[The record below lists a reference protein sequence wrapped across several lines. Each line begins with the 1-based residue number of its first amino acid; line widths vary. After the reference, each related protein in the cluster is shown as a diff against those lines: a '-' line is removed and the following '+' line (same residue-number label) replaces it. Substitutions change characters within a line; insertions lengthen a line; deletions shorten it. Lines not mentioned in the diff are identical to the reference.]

1 LKFKEEDVF
10 MGDTQVI
17 AANGLLRQ
25 EQRFNLIANNLSNIQ
40 TTGFKKDVPVFS
52 KILSQSTDRF
62 GGGGNQSS
70 VTLFQ
75 QGDLQRTGNELN
87 LAIEG
92 EGFFKVQTPWGV
104 RYTRNGNFALNQAGT
119 LIDGNGFPVMGS
131 RDEISLR
138 GGKTIQVQPNGAVQ
152 ADGQEVDRI
161 SLVTFADLR
170 AIQKEG
176 HTYFRAAEGQEE
188 IEASGSQ
195 VVQGALE
202 SANVNGIEE
211 MIRLI
216 DAQRSFEACQRVIQA
231 QDELNGKAVN
241 ELGRL

>member
-1 LKFKEEDVF
+1 
-10 MGDTQVI
+10 MGETQSI

-40 TTGFKKDVPVFS
+40 TAGFKKDVPVFS
-52 KILSQSTDRF
+52 KVLAQSAEQL
-62 GGGGNQSS
+62 GSGVNQSS
-70 VTLFQ
+70 VTIFQ
-75 QGDLQRTGNELN
+75 QGDLQRTGNDLN

-104 RYTRNGNFALNQAGT
+104 RYTRNGNFALNQAGV
-119 LIDGNGFPVMGS
+119 LVDGNGFSVLGG
-131 RDEISLR
+131 REEISLR
-138 GGKTIQVQPNGAVQ
+138 EGKTILVQPNGTVQ
-152 ADGQEVDRI
+152 VDGREVDRI
-161 SLVTFADLR
+161 SVVTFADPQTM
-170 AIQKEG
+170 QKEG

-188 IEASGSQ
+188 IEAASSR
-195 VVQGALE
+195 VVQGSLE

-216 DAQRSFEACQRVIQA
+216 DAQRSFEACQKVIQA

-241 ELGRL
+241 ELGRV

>member
-1 LKFKEEDVF
+1 

-25 EQRFNLIANNLSNIQ
+25 EHRFNLIANNLSNIQ
-40 TTGFKKDVPVFS
+40 TAGFKKDVPVFS
-52 KILSQSTDRF
+52 KILSQATDRF
-62 GGGGNQSS
+62 GAGENQSS

-75 QGDLQRTGNELN
+75 QGDLQRTGNDLH

-104 RYTRNGNFALNQAGT
+104 RYTRNGNFSLNQAGI
-119 LIDGNGFPVMGS
+119 LIDANGFPVMGQ

-138 GGKTIQVQPNGAVQ
+138 GGKSIRVEPNGAVLTE
-152 ADGQEVDRI
+152 GQEVDRI
-161 SLVTFADLR
+161 SLVTFADFPTLR
-170 AIQKEG
+170 KEG

-195 VVQGALE
+195 VIQGSLE
-202 SANVNGIEE
+202 AANVNGIEE

-216 DAQRSFEACQRVIQA
+216 DAQRSFEACQRVIRA
-231 QDELNGKAVN
+231 QDELTGKAVN

>member
-1 LKFKEEDVF
+1 
-10 MGDTQVI
+10 MGNTEVI
-17 AANGLLRQ
+17 AVNGLLRQ

-40 TTGFKKDVPVFS
+40 TAGFKKDVPVFS

-62 GGGGNQSS
+62 GGSGNQVS

-92 EGFFKVQTPWGV
+92 EGFFKVRTPYGV
-104 RYTRNGNFALNQAGT
+104 RYTHNGNFALNQAGV
-119 LIDGNGFPVMGS
+119 LIDGNGFPVMGR
-131 RDEISLR
+131 RDEIGLR
-138 GGKTIQVQPNGAVQ
+138 GGKTIQVQSNGTVQ
-152 ADGQEVDRI
+152 VDGQEVDRI
-161 SLVTFADLR
+161 SLVTFADLQ

-188 IEASGSQ
+188 IEASSGQ
-195 VVQGALE
+195 VVQGSLE
-202 SANVNGIEE
+202 SANVNGTEE

-216 DAQRSFEACQRVIQA
+216 DAQRSFEACQRVIRA

-241 ELGRL
+241 ELGRV

>member
-1 LKFKEEDVF
+1 

-17 AANGLLRQ
+17 AANGILRQ

-40 TTGFKKDVPVFS
+40 TAGFKKDVPVFS

-138 GGKTIQVQPNGAVQ
+138 GGKPFRSSRMEPSRRTGKRWIGFPWSRL
-152 ADGQEVDRI
+152 RI
-161 SLVTFADLR
+161 SGLFKKKGTPISGRPKGRKRSRLR
-170 AIQKEG
+170 A
-176 HTYFRAAEGQEE
+176 A
-188 IEASGSQ
+188 
-195 VVQGALE
+195 
-202 SANVNGIEE
+202 
-211 MIRLI
+211 
-216 DAQRSFEACQRVIQA
+216 RSSR
-231 QDELNGKAVN
+231 
-241 ELGRL
+241 GRWSPRM

>member
-1 LKFKEEDVF
+1 
-10 MGDTQVI
+10 MGNTEVI
-17 AANGLLRQ
+17 AVNGLLRQ

-40 TTGFKKDVPVFS
+40 TAGFKKDVPVFS

-62 GGGGNQSS
+62 GGSGNLVS

-92 EGFFKVQTPWGV
+92 EGFFKVQTPYGV
-104 RYTRNGNFALNQAGT
+104 RYTRNGNFALNQAGV
-119 LIDGNGFPVMGS
+119 LIDGNGFPVMGR
-131 RDEISLR
+131 RDEIGLR
-138 GGKTIQVQPNGAVQ
+138 GGKTIQVQSNGTVQ
-152 ADGQEVDRI
+152 VDGQEVDRI
-161 SLVTFADLR
+161 SLVTFADLQ

-188 IEASGSQ
+188 IEASSGQ
-195 VVQGALE
+195 VVQGSLE

-216 DAQRSFEACQRVIQA
+216 DAQRSFEACQRVIRA

-241 ELGRL
+241 ELGRV

>member
-1 LKFKEEDVF
+1 

-40 TTGFKKDVPVFS
+40 TAGFKKDVPVFS
-52 KILSQSTDRF
+52 KILSQSADRV
-62 GGGGNQSS
+62 GASGNQVS

-92 EGFFKVQTPWGV
+92 EGFFKIQTPYGV
-104 RYTRNGNFALNQAGT
+104 RYTRNGNFSLNRAGI
-119 LIDGNGFPVMGS
+119 LIDANGFPLMGR
-131 RDEISLR
+131 RDEIGVR
-138 GGKTIQVQPNGAVQ
+138 GGKTIQVQPNGTVQ
-152 ADGQEVDRI
+152 VDGQEIDRI
-161 SLVTFADLR
+161 SLVTFADLQ

-176 HTYFRAAEGQEE
+176 HTYFRAAERQEE
-188 IEASGSQ
+188 IEASDSQ

-216 DAQRSFEACQRVIQA
+216 DAQRSFEACQRVIRA

-241 ELGRL
+241 ELGRV

>member
-1 LKFKEEDVF
+1 
-10 MGDTQVI
+10 MGNTEVI
-17 AANGLLRQ
+17 AVNGLLRQ

-40 TTGFKKDVPVFS
+40 TAGFKKDVPVFS

-62 GGGGNQSS
+62 GGSGNQAS

-92 EGFFKVQTPWGV
+92 EGFFKVQTPYGV
-104 RYTRNGNFALNQAGT
+104 RYTRNGNFALNQAGV
-119 LIDGNGFPVMGS
+119 LIDGNGFPVMG
-131 RDEISLR
+131 RKDEIRLQ
-138 GGKTIQVQPNGAVQ
+138 GGKSIQIQPDGAVQ
-152 ADGQEVDRI
+152 VGGQEADRI
-161 SLVTFADLR
+161 SLVTFENLQ

-188 IEASGSQ
+188 IEASNGRVIQGS
-195 VVQGALE
+195 LE

-216 DAQRSFEACQRVIQA
+216 DAQRSFEACQRVIRA

-241 ELGRL
+241 ELGRV

>member
-1 LKFKEEDVF
+1 
-10 MGDTQVI
+10 MGNTEVI
-17 AANGLLRQ
+17 AVNGLLRQ

-40 TTGFKKDVPVFS
+40 TAGFKKDVPVFS

-62 GGGGNQSS
+62 GGSGNLVS

-92 EGFFKVQTPWGV
+92 EGFFKVQTPYGV
-104 RYTRNGNFALNQAGT
+104 RYTRNGNFALNQAGV
-119 LIDGNGFPVMGS
+119 LIDGNGFPVMGR
-131 RDEISLR
+131 RDEIGLR
-138 GGKTIQVQPNGAVQ
+138 GGKTIQVQSNGTVQ
-152 ADGQEVDRI
+152 VDGQEVDRI
-161 SLVTFADLR
+161 SLVTFTDLQ

-188 IEASGSQ
+188 IEASSGQ
-195 VVQGALE
+195 VVQGSLE

-216 DAQRSFEACQRVIQA
+216 DAQRSFEACQRVIRA

-241 ELGRL
+241 ELGRV

>member
-1 LKFKEEDVF
+1 

-17 AANGLLRQ
+17 AANGILRQ

-40 TTGFKKDVPVFS
+40 TAGFKKDVPVFS
-52 KILSQSTDRF
+52 KILSQSSDRF
-62 GGGGNQSS
+62 GASGNQIS
-70 VTLFQ
+70 VILFQ

-104 RYTRNGNFALNQAGT
+104 RYTRNGNFSLNQAGT

-188 IEASGSQ
+188 IEASDSQ
-195 VVQGALE
+195 VAPGGAGVRECERHRRDDPPDRRPAKLRGLSTGHSGPRRVERE
-202 SANVNGIEE
+202 S
-211 MIRLI
+211 R
-216 DAQRSFEACQRVIQA
+216 QRTRKA
-231 QDELNGKAVN
+231 LNIHKKRG
-241 ELGRL
+241 

>member
-1 LKFKEEDVF
+1 
-10 MGDTQVI
+10 MGNTEVI
-17 AANGLLRQ
+17 AVNGLLRQ

-40 TTGFKKDVPVFS
+40 TAGFKKDVPVFS
-52 KILSQSTDRF
+52 KILSQSADRF
-62 GGGGNQSS
+62 GGSGNQVS

-92 EGFFKVQTPWGV
+92 EGFFKVQTPYGV
-104 RYTRNGNFALNQAGT
+104 RYTRNGNFALNQAGI
-119 LIDGNGFPVMGS
+119 LIDGNGFPVMGR
-131 RDEISLR
+131 RDEIGLR
-138 GGKTIQVQPNGAVQ
+138 GGKTIQVQSNGTVQ
-152 ADGQEVDRI
+152 VDGQEVDRI
-161 SLVTFADLR
+161 SLVTFADLQ

-188 IEASGSQ
+188 IEASSGQ
-195 VVQGALE
+195 VVQGSLE

-216 DAQRSFEACQRVIQA
+216 DAQRSFEACQRVIRA

-241 ELGRL
+241 ELGRV

>member
-1 LKFKEEDVF
+1 
-10 MGDTQVI
+10 MGNTEVI
-17 AANGLLRQ
+17 AVNGLLRQ

-40 TTGFKKDVPVFS
+40 TAGFKKDVPVFS

-62 GGGGNQSS
+62 GGSGNQVS

-75 QGDLQRTGNELN
+75 QGNLQRTGNELN

-92 EGFFKVQTPWGV
+92 EGFFKVQTPYGV
-104 RYTRNGNFALNQAGT
+104 RYTRNGNFALNQAGV
-119 LIDGNGFPVMGS
+119 LIDGNGFPVMGR
-131 RDEISLR
+131 RDEIGLR
-138 GGKTIQVQPNGAVQ
+138 GGKTIQVQSNGTVQ
-152 ADGQEVDRI
+152 VDGQEVDRI
-161 SLVTFADLR
+161 SLVTFADLQ

-188 IEASGSQ
+188 IEASSGQ
-195 VVQGALE
+195 VVQGSLE

-216 DAQRSFEACQRVIQA
+216 DAQRSFEACQRVIRA

-241 ELGRL
+241 ELGRV